1 MIDDSGTYL
10 QPQQSGLGSAA
21 AAAAAV
27 LERAR
32 GCERV
37 TVSETSSAAGRTSRG
52 GCGSVPARALVAA
65 PVGSLLFGFLSK

>member
-10 QPQQSGLGSAA
+10 QPQQSGLGSA